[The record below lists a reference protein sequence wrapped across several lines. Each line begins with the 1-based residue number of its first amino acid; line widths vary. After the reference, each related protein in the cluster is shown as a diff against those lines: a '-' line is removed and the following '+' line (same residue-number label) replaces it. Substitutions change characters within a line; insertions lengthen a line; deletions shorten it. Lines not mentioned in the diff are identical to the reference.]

1 MLEGRGG
8 KASVSGVK
16 ACQRVIQPEQDAPRQ
31 LTGAGG
37 QHLSGDHQAGFIAA
51 TGLAK
56 AETKQS
62 YKYVGV
68 CTVLNT
74 TIATIVVTLLLTI
87 APGLA

>member
-1 MLEGRGG
+1 M
-8 KASVSGVK
+8 
-16 ACQRVIQPEQDAPRQ
+16 IQVQQDASGQ
-31 LTGAGG
+31 LTGTGG
-37 QHLSGDHQAGFIAA
+37 KHLCRDHQAGFIAA
-51 TGLAK
+51 AGLAK
-56 AETKQS
+56 AEAKQS

>member
-1 MLEGRGG
+1 MGFC
-8 KASVSGVK
+8 V
-16 ACQRVIQPEQDAPRQ
+16 CQRHASRHISTSECSALQPSIRAAFSATTLDTLP
-31 LTGAGG
+31 TN
-37 QHLSGDHQAGFIAA
+37 AGFIAA